1 MSACRPVPV
10 WARSVFGARSL
21 VWSVVWVL
29 RADGL
34 AVVDC
39 LCACGLLEFSGFVVS
54 QRLMVG
60 CLPVSVW
67 TGSDFGVCSPIR
79 STGSGGCV
87 VGGLMVGAGPAGG
100 LLEFSGFWCGG
111 WLVSAC
117 WLALVW
123 TGSVFGSR
131 SRVWSVVWVLR
142 ADRRAVFDC
151 CVIGWPLEFRGF
163 GVVSGW
169 WLFAGRCRC
178 GPDRF

>member
-87 VGGLMVGAGPAGG
+87 VDGLMVAAGPTGR
-100 LLEFSGFWCGG
+100 LLEFCGFWCDE

-131 SRVWSVVWVLR
+131 SRVW
-142 ADRRAVFDC
+142 F
-151 CVIGWPLEFRGF
+151 VIRG
-163 GVVSGW
+163 G
-169 WLFAGRCRC
+169 AG
-178 GPDRF
+178 